1 MNHENIITLNN
12 NVQIYINLVL
22 LFRLSVRLPV
32 DDQVCLDMVR
42 IFRQAGWFEWLGWN
56 CLLGCL
62 LCSFCLLVKLFR
74 SVCLSGYLRKAWWR
88 VCNRV
93 CIWSWGIR
101 LILLWP
107 LILFRFC
114 FLGWLLYQSKL
125 GLLLL
130 WTRLN
135 LFFWFGCVSSELWCI
150 SLECSKLSLL
160 LVAEWWA
167 WQSQR
172 GKYQYACG
180 DQQWRILKMKRILM

>member
-1 MNHENIITLNN
+1 MILE
-12 NVQIYINLVL
+12 L
-22 LFRLSVRLPV
+22 LDCSPPHV
-32 DDQVCLDMVR
+32 
-42 IFRQAGWFEWLGWN
+42 EWLGWN

-62 LCSFCLLVKLFR
+62 LCSLCLLVKLFG

-88 VCNRV
+88 VGNRV

-135 LFFWFGCVSSELWCI
+135 LFFWLCFLRALMHQFGVFKVVIASGGWMVSLTVTARKVSVCLWRPTMKNTKDEKNSNVDLEPI
-150 SLECSKLSLL
+150 SLLISRLAIMTMIITVMIHMITHS
-160 LVAEWWA
+160 V
-167 WQSQR
+167 
-172 GKYQYACG
+172 
-180 DQQWRILKMKRILM
+180 